1 MKENN
6 IPESFENAMNDLVVG
21 RVVPL
26 NTALNEPYKELDNID
41 SLKLHNH
48 VLKVANDELDEE
60 NKRLKEDLELY
71 KKVNVDLRK
80 EIRMLEKLIELNMK
94 DLWDIADQRDWY
106 YEEYQKLKRKEELK
120 QAAWRRK

>member
-21 RVVPL
+21 RFVPL
-26 NTALNEPYKELDNID
+26 NTALNEPYKELDDID

-48 VLKVANDELDEE
+48 VLKVGNDELDEE
-60 NKRLKEDLELY
+60 NKRLK
-71 KKVNVDLRK
+71 K
-80 EIRMLEKLIELNMK
+80 EVKMLEKLIELNMK

-106 YEEYQKLKRKEELK
+106 YEEYQKLKNRLTD
-120 QAAWRRK
+120 

>member
-1 MKENN
+1 MNWQVYPQNIQKIMKENN

-26 NTALNEPYKELDNID
+26 NTALNEPYEEKSESLVKEN
-41 SLKLHNH
+41 
-48 VLKVANDELDEE
+48 E
-60 NKRLKEDLELY
+60 RLIEDLKLY
-71 KKVNVDLRK
+71 KKVNIDLRK

>member
-6 IPESFENAMNDLVVG
+6 IPESFKNAMNDLVVG

-48 VLKVANDELDEE
+48 VLKVGNDELDEE
-60 NKRLKEDLELY
+60 NKRLK
-71 KKVNVDLRK
+71 K
-80 EIRMLEKLIELNMK
+80 EVQKLEKLIELNMR
-94 DLWDIADQRDWY
+94 DFWEMTDQRDWY
-106 YEEYQKLKRKEELK
+106 YEEYRKLKFKEELK
-120 QAAWRRK
+120 QVAWRRK

>member
-26 NTALNEPYKELDNID
+26 NMSLNEPYKELDNVD

-48 VLKVANDELDEE
+48 VLKVANDELDKE
-60 NKRLKEDLELY
+60 NKYLKDELALY
-71 KKVNVDLRK
+71 KKVNLGLRK
-80 EIRMLEKLIELNMK
+80 ELTMCEKLVELNMK
-94 DLWDIADQRDWY
+94 DFWDVADQRDWY
-106 YEEYQKLKRKEELK
+106 YEEYQKLKGEKK
-120 QAAWRRK
+120 

>member
-26 NTALNEPYKELDNID
+26 NTALNEPYKELDNSD

-48 VLKVANDELDEE
+48 VLKVAN
-60 NKRLKEDLELY
+60 EDLAIMVKKMEETLYNIWQCFEIKNELY
-71 KKVNVDLRK
+71 MSDEDGFYASAHKARLCLKDIGSELIK
-80 EIRMLEKLIELNMK
+80 E
-94 DLWDIADQRDWY
+94 
-106 YEEYQKLKRKEELK
+106 
-120 QAAWRRK
+120 